1 VTDEHLEYIDNKHS
15 ILDHHE
21 SNEHLERRNEHLEF
35 DDEHLEKLDDLH
47 RSIYNVIV
55 MNPQIQYS
63 EIAEKTGI
71 KRSTITRK
79 VKGLRNMGYIVRVDG
94 RRYGYWIIL
103 KTLPKAK

>member
-1 VTDEHLEYIDNKHS
+1 
-15 ILDHHE
+15 
-21 SNEHLERRNEHLEF
+21 
-35 DDEHLEKLDDLH
+35 
-47 RSIYNVIV
+47 

>member
-1 VTDEHLEYIDNKHS
+1 VTDEHLEYVD
-15 ILDHHE
+15 
-21 SNEHLERRNEHLEF
+21 NEHPISNRHEPNEHLEF
-35 DDEHLEKLDDLH
+35 DDEHLEKLDDFH